1 MVKAEGGGEDET
13 KGAATRA
20 AGEGETKEEGS
31 EDIAGGAE
39 PLIWLGDKVEI
50 SNMGGNKTELNGL
63 IGDVAKIHEGAKYII
78 EFADRD
84 PLNFRRENIVL
95 LDPFESVGVAHLP
108 HGAKE
113 VVNDTG
119 WRKEL
124 VEMLSKSKATQKESA
139 NMIHETVV
147 EWAQKYFPATPAT
160 LAGELP
166 DHILLYLEHMVFETD
181 QLVREFESVKN
192 SKRLGTSGWMFID
205 YWVDLAFILSSSN
218 EPFAGTG
225 FVSIRNVGLFVFV
238 AAAVAQIIM
247 SIKLG
252 ESYAV
257 AAASVLG
264 MKPFAQAMILKR
276 RVASATNEG
285 GFGGTL
291 MVDLG
296 LKTFPMAIIAT
307 YSVASSVNP
316 PPIQLLCIWI
326 GLWVASQRFEEV
338 EGTLNNHKQSQR
350 VFPEYVGYIPKT
362 PYDHALTR
370 VGLQMV
376 AFGALSS
383 KLLALAC
390 MMLTFNYETN
400 PLLSYEVLAGWL
412 ALECGGMTM
421 VDVFV
426 FKSGTQRPT
435 HDAHVLPS
443 FHLLWNYLS
452 LLCLP
457 WPTLRAPW
465 FVGPGMWASFAI
477 YSNCFA
483 NPAMLL
489 FALRFNEN
497 EDILMS
503 KNSTALVTIMIVTT
517 LITIVGATVCWRHMD
532 PAYHDTFN
540 PMKHVTLKEYLDKTF
555 DTRVHGRSGRG
566 TGLDAGRAMLV
577 DKFHHYYWPTEKVR
591 R

>member
-1 MVKAEGGGEDET
+1 
-13 KGAATRA
+13 
-20 AGEGETKEEGS
+20 
-31 EDIAGGAE
+31 
-39 PLIWLGDKVEI
+39 
-50 SNMGGNKTELNGL
+50 
-63 IGDVAKIHEGAKYII
+63 
-78 EFADRD
+78 
-84 PLNFRRENIVL
+84 
-95 LDPFESVGVAHLP
+95 
-108 HGAKE
+108 
-113 VVNDTG
+113 
-119 WRKEL
+119 
-124 VEMLSKSKATQKESA
+124 
-139 NMIHETVV
+139 
-147 EWAQKYFPATPAT
+147 
-160 LAGELP
+160 
-166 DHILLYLEHMVFETD
+166 
-181 QLVREFESVKN
+181 
-192 SKRLGTSGWMFID
+192 
-205 YWVDLAFILSSSN
+205 
-218 EPFAGTG
+218 
-225 FVSIRNVGLFVFV
+225 
-238 AAAVAQIIM
+238 
-247 SIKLG
+247 
-252 ESYAV
+252 
-257 AAASVLG
+257 
-264 MKPFAQAMILKR
+264 
-276 RVASATNEG
+276 
-285 GFGGTL
+285 
-291 MVDLG
+291 
-296 LKTFPMAIIAT
+296 
-307 YSVASSVNP
+307 
-316 PPIQLLCIWI
+316 
-326 GLWVASQRFEEV
+326 
-338 EGTLNNHKQSQR
+338 
-350 VFPEYVGYIPKT
+350 
-362 PYDHALTR
+362 
-370 VGLQMV
+370 MV

-421 VDVFV
+421 VNVFV

-435 HDAHVLPS
+435 HGAHVLPS
-443 FHLLWNYLS
+443 FHLLWNYFS

-577 DKFHHYYWPTEKVR
+577 DKFHHYYW
-591 R
+591 